1 MEETKLDKDQRTQF
15 NRMVERSMEQAS
27 RNLSGTK
34 GVVSVR
40 LSQEEIDIID
50 QLVFLEL
57 AKNRS
62 DATAMLIREG
72 IRTHQSLLNEIQ
84 EYTAELER
92 VKAKIQQSIRNSGLL
107 TRLQSETGSEIEG
120 KGERVNETDE
130 K

>member
-27 RNLSGTK
+27 KNLSGTK

-57 AKNRS
+57 AKTVQMQR
-62 DATAMLIREG
+62 
-72 IRTHQSLLNEIQ
+72 QC
-84 EYTAELER
+84 
-92 VKAKIQQSIRNSGLL
+92 
-107 TRLQSETGSEIEG
+107 
-120 KGERVNETDE
+120 
-130 K
+130 

>member
-1 MEETKLDKDQRTQF
+1 MDKDPKIQF
-15 NRMVERSMEQAS
+15 NQMVERSLEQAN

-72 IRTHQSLLNEIQ
+72 IRAHHTLLNEIG

-92 VKAKIQQSIRNSGLL
+92 VKAKIQQSIRRSGLA
-107 TRLQSETGSEIEG
+107 TRLQSDHGSESVR
-120 KGERVNETDE
+120 KGEESDETDDRSNS
-130 K
+130 